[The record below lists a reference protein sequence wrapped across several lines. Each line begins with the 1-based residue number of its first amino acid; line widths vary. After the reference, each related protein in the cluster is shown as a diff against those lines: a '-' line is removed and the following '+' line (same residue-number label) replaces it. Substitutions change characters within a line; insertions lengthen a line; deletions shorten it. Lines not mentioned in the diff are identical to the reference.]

1 MGACKPEKTGHQ
13 KDRPGSEEVGVEP
26 KYVVIFITVP
36 DDETAQQVTDAL
48 LEKRLVACVNRVA
61 PVHSAY
67 IWEGAIQ
74 RDEEI
79 LLICKTRAELVEEQ
93 LVPVSGRSPFRSAE
107 NIALPLL
114 GASAYQN
121 WIDEGHGSDG
131 KPDEQPGSR

>member
-1 MGACKPEKTGHQ
+1 MEA
-13 KDRPGSEEVGVEP
+13 R
-26 KYVVIFITVP
+26 YVVVFITVP

-93 LVPVSGRSPFRSAE
+93 LVPVVRSVHPYE
-107 NIALPLL
+107 VPEIIALPIL
-114 GASAYQN
+114 GGHGAYLN
-121 WIDEGHGSDG
+121 WIDEATEAAG
-131 KPDEQPGSR
+131 KA